1 MMKVSIEIW
10 GPYIMKHIRKMIVA
24 VLVSAAVII
33 LIYNFTSQDEERFVK
48 ANESISTSLT
58 VINNEDFVGT
68 ANMHRFD
75 IAAGSALVKVSFT
88 NTGSKHFT
96 FTINEGSTSGA
107 KILSGSIPADG
118 KEHTYYSD
126 KALSTGG
133 YYVNT
138 SSAQGMSGILNVSLE
153 TNAN

>member
-1 MMKVSIEIW
+1 
-10 GPYIMKHIRKMIVA
+10 MKHIRKMKIA
-24 VLVSAAVII
+24 VLVSVTVII
-33 LIYNFTSQDEERFVK
+33 LIYNFSSDSEGRFVK
-48 ANESISTSLT
+48 ANESIRTELT
-58 VINNEDFVGT
+58 VINNEDFAGT
-68 ANMHRFD
+68 ANTHRFD
-75 IAAGSALVKVSFT
+75 IPAGSALVKVSFK

-96 FTINEGSTSGA
+96 FTINKGSTSGA
-107 KILSGSIPADG
+107 KIMSGSIPADG

-138 SSAQGMSGILNVSLE
+138 SSAQGMSGILDVSLE

>member
-1 MMKVSIEIW
+1 
-10 GPYIMKHIRKMIVA
+10 MKHIRKMVVA

-33 LIYNFTSQDEERFVK
+33 LIYNFTSQNEERFVK
-48 ANESISTSLT
+48 ANESRITPSTTLT
-58 VINNEDFVGT
+58 VINNEEFAGT

-75 IAAGSALVKVSFT
+75 IPAGSALVRVSFK

-96 FTINEGSTSGA
+96 FTLNKGSTSGTE
-107 KILSGSIPADG
+107 ITFGSVPADG

-138 SSAQGMSGILNVSLE
+138 SSAQGMSGTLDVSLE